1 MIKYEWRSALSG
13 EELTELAD
21 LLARAAAYDAEPEY
35 NTIDVDQVNQAMA
48 QPDPSVRHL
57 LIWMLPRATA
67 MGEPDE
73 PQRIAGLLRLVFTS
87 DHDAE
92 ATAVIDPQLR
102 SIGIMTLLLERIGVD
117 TTALGGWN
125 GTGAHTLTAWA
136 RGNHPAADRLS
147 NRFLIPRTRRIW
159 KLIRSTDS
167 AQAAATPVLEP
178 IAESV
183 LGDLG
188 WASTMT
194 ANPPVH
200 ALREAGTIVGVVTLD
215 LRPIGSE
222 EFGRCATID
231 RIVASPHADAGARR
245 RLVDGAAAVARDAGL
260 SGLIVYVDSDDTAI
274 VNACRLAGFQHDR
287 TDVRYQLGGHR

>member
-1 MIKYEWRSALSG
+1 
-13 EELTELAD
+13 
-21 LLARAAAYDAEPEY
+21 
-35 NTIDVDQVNQAMA
+35 
-48 QPDPSVRHL
+48 
-57 LIWMLPRATA
+57 
-67 MGEPDE
+67 
-73 PQRIAGLLRLVFTS
+73 
-87 DHDAE
+87 
-92 ATAVIDPQLR
+92 
-102 SIGIMTLLLERIGVD
+102 
-117 TTALGGWN
+117 
-125 GTGAHTLTAWA
+125 
-136 RGNHPAADRLS
+136 
-147 NRFLIPRTRRIW
+147 
-159 KLIRSTDS
+159 
-167 AQAAATPVLEP
+167 
-178 IAESV
+178 
-183 LGDLG
+183 
-188 WASTMT
+188 MT